1 MAEIH
6 KNLILKNIESIMHDS
21 MMPYSEFV
29 ILDRALPRVEDG
41 LKPVQRRI
49 LYTMLQLG
57 VTPDQPYRKSARIV
71 GDCLGKYHPHG
82 DTSVY
87 DAMVRMAQP
96 FNMGMPLVDGHGNF
110 GSMDG
115 DSAAA
120 MRYTEARLTP
130 LAMELLKDLEKNTV
144 PFSLNFDD
152 TLQEPDILPAH
163 FPNILIN
170 GASGIAVGVATQ
182 IPPFNLNEVIDSV
195 ICYIDNKNAEDE
207 NILKKI
213 YPILKAPDFPTG
225 GYVVASK
232 EELQKIY
239 ETGRGKIFLQAKIH
253 IEKAEY
259 DKTAIVITEFPYQ
272 VNKADL
278 LQKILELREKKK
290 DEELMNISEIA
301 DESDRKGVRAVI
313 KVKRDCDPRPIVDL
327 LLKHTNLR
335 CSYNVNMVAIA
346 EGRPQ
351 QMGIL
356 DIIAAYVSHKRN
368 VVLNRSKFDLAEAE
382 ARAHI
387 LEGLVI
393 AVKNIDEVIKII
405 KKSANTTEARQN
417 LRKRFDLSE
426 KQAQAILDMR
436 LARLTNLEIEKL
448 KEELKELKKLI
459 ERLKIII
466 GSKKEQ
472 YNIVKEELSQ
482 IKRAYKTDRRSEV
495 VSSFDKIKI
504 EYDEKASSNVIAESQ
519 SYVLVTNESKYLK
532 LLTPKGYA
540 QSARNTGVKFSYTD
554 SAINVAGDDK
564 LLIFTKNGACI
575 RLAVSD
581 IPEGRWKDLGASIQ
595 SLADVEEEDSIVKV
609 FVANEMPVGRVIF
622 VTRQGMVKA
631 TEWKEYE
638 CRNAIFQAIKLRLN
652 DEVITVENDNPNKT
666 MFYVT
671 KYGMG
676 LNSEKKD
683 IPTQGRI
690 AGGVA
695 GINLNDNDEVIFAAS
710 VEKNT
715 SVVTI
720 TNSGFAKNSK
730 TSEFDISVRNRKGL
744 KFNKFNDKTGSF
756 VAFASLYNKDD
767 EIILVDK
774 SNEFSVVNMSEVKES
789 PRDTAGYKLIDK
801 KLVKGYRHRMNID
814 KN

>member
-1 MAEIH
+1 MAEVH

-96 FNMGMPLVDGHGNF
+96 FNMGITLVDGHGNF

-130 LAMELLKDLEKNTV
+130 LATEMLKDIEKDTV

-152 TLQEPDILPAH
+152 TLQEPDVLPAH
-163 FPNILIN
+163 FPNILVN
-170 GASGIAVGVATQ
+170 GAAGIAVGVATQ

-195 ICYIDNKNAEDE
+195 ICYIDNKYADDE

-225 GYVVASK
+225 GYVVVSK

-239 ETGRGKIFLQAKIH
+239 ETGKGKIFLQAKIH

-290 DEELMNISEIA
+290 EELMNISEIA
-301 DESDRKGVRAVI
+301 DESDRNGIRAVI
-313 KVKRDCDPRPIVDL
+313 KVKKDCDPRPIVDL

-368 VVLNRSKFDLAEAE
+368 VVLNRCKYDLREAE
-382 ARAHI
+382 DRAHI

-405 KKSANTTEARQN
+405 KKSANTTEAKQN
-417 LRKRFDLSE
+417 LRKKFDLSE
-426 KQAQAILDMR
+426 KQAQAVLDMR
-436 LARLTNLEIEKL
+436 LARLTNLEIKKL
-448 KEELKELKKLI
+448 EEELAELKKLI

-472 YNIVKEELSQ
+472 YNIVKEELAQ
-482 IKRAYKTDRRSEV
+482 IKRTYKTDRKSEV
-495 VSSFDKIKI
+495 VSSFEKIDI
-504 EYDEKASSNVIAESQ
+504 EFDEKSSSNVVNDAQ
-519 SYVLVTNESKYLK
+519 SYVLVLNESKYLK

-540 QSARNTGVKFSYTD
+540 QSAKNTGIKFSYTN
-554 SAINVAGDDK
+554 SAINVAGDDR
-564 LLIFTKNGACI
+564 LLIFTKKGACI
-575 RLAVSD
+575 KLAVSD

-595 SLADVEEEDSIVKV
+595 SLADIEEDDDIVKI
-609 FVANEMPVGRVIF
+609 FVANEMPVGRVLFI
-622 VTRQGMVKA
+622 TKQGMVKA

-638 CRNAIFQAIKLRLN
+638 CRNAIFQAIKLKLN

-666 MFYVT
+666 IMYVT
-671 KYGMG
+671 KFGMG

-695 GINLNDNDEVIFAAS
+695 GINLNDNDEVVFAAS
-710 VEKNT
+710 VDKNT
-715 SVVTI
+715 CVVTI
-720 TNSGFAKNSK
+720 TNLGFAKFTK
-730 TSEFDISVRNRKGL
+730 VSEFDVSARNRKGL
-744 KFNKFNDKTGSF
+744 KFNKLSDKTGTF
-756 VAFASLYNKDD
+756 VAFASIYNKED

-774 SNEFSVVNMSEVKES
+774 ANEFSVYNMSSIKES
-789 PRDTAGYKLIDK
+789 PRDTAGFSIIDK
-801 KLVKGYRHRMNID
+801 KLIRGYRHRMDID